1 MREIQIEVDKEDS
14 TAALYISGKLLTLTI
29 PQGFGYFRLGEH
41 KILTDEAFIAYLNAS
56 ACETEQELINFI
68 PLFDNS
74 EWREKLDWLLNHINN
89 ADTVKISK
97 VRQSVA
103 VVFRNKL
110 FFFKRDEEGYKI
122 DRVNLEFSREEFAT
136 FCSAAICETDSELEL
151 LIPMLEAIQ
160 PNWNEYSKI
169 IRKHM
174 ENVLGQKKGI
184 LYFFSR
190 FISCLKKSFIG

>member
-1 MREIQIEVDKEDS
+1 MREIQIEVDIEDK
-14 TAALYISGKLLTLTI
+14 TAALYVSGKLITLTV
-29 PQGFGYFRLGEH
+29 PQGWGYFRLGEY
-41 KILTDEAFIAYLNAS
+41 KILTDAALIAYLNAT
-56 ACETEQELINFI
+56 ACETEEDLNHFI

-89 ADTVKISK
+89 ADIVKISK

-122 DRVNLEFSREEFAT
+122 GGKILQVSKDEFAAY
-136 FCSAAICETDSELEL
+136 CSAAICETETELEL
-151 LIPMLEAIQ
+151 LIPMLVAIQ
-160 PNWNEYSKI
+160 PNWNEHSKN

-174 ENVLGQKKGI
+174 ESVLGQKRGI
-184 LYFFSR
+184 LYFFNR
-190 FISCLKKSFIG
+190 LISCMKRLL